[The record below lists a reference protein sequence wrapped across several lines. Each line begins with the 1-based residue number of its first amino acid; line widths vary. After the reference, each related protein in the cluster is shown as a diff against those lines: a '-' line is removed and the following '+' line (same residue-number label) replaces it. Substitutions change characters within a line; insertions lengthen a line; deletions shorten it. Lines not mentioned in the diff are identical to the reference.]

1 MDRWD
6 EGLGK
11 PKLAGGTVPRCD
23 LSPKWALHRI
33 WDTLYFSTFKRSR
46 EGRAFLDIKTDPQ
59 TVRTF
64 ADEGIALLGLLFRS
78 FDGWAIVTTPRRRHD
93 GGFHFATEI
102 SRLMADD
109 LGIPFYDG
117 AAATTNRDRLHPDF
131 VLLREV
137 AQPRVIVYDDIIT
150 TGATL
155 IATAGLF
162 KDKEAVVNL
171 VGISN
176 R

>member
-11 PKLAGGTVPRCD
+11 PKLISEKVPLCD
-23 LSPKWALHRI
+23 LSPRPAMHRI
-33 WDTLYFSTFKRSR
+33 WQDVYFSQFKRSR
-46 EGRAFLDIKTDPQ
+46 EGKTFREIKSSEGYAR
-59 TVRTF
+59 VF
-64 ADEGIALLGLLFRS
+64 ADAAVEFIRYLINS
-78 FDGWAIVTTPRRRHD
+78 PNGWAIVTTPRRRHE
-93 GGFHFATEI
+93 GGFHFATAVC
-102 SRLMADD
+102 RLMSSD

-117 AAATTNRDRLHPDF
+117 AVVTANRDRLHPDF
-131 VLLREV
+131 LLLREV
-137 AQPRVIVYDDIIT
+137 PEPRVIVYDDIIT

-155 IATAGLF
+155 IATSSLF
-162 KDKEAVVNL
+162 SSKEMVLNV